1 MPVTGV
7 YSGSGETQ
15 IFTAL
20 VSGSL
25 GFVLGFLTQNS
36 GFSFQDDEEQS
47 RIFGLRH
54 QDEVS

>member
-20 VSGSL
+20 VGGSL
-25 GFVLGFLTQNS
+25 GFVPEFSTQDS
-36 GFSFQDDEEQS
+36 AFSFQDDGERS